1 MTRIAILTDSTAYL
15 EEDYV
20 GNHPVRVIPLSVHFQ
35 GMVQKEGRPGTY
47 DLFFKMLSE
56 VKDDFPTTSQ
66 PSAGDFLEAYK
77 EYLDKEYEIIV
88 ITISSGISGTWQ
100 SANTALEMTDTSDRI
115 SIIDSQ
121 STAGNLKAFVQQAVK
136 LASEGK
142 TRQEIVAEI
151 EAQKEKSGV
160 RLTVDTLDYL
170 KKGGRL
176 SNAGALIGNLLNIR
190 PVLGLIDGIVQP
202 VSKARGK
209 KKALQKMLDDIPES
223 AFLIHAAHVVSPA
236 EAQLLKNQLVQKF
249 PNAEVVVS
257 ELGPVIGSHLGPG
270 ALGVLYLYK

>member
-1 MTRIAILTDSTAYL
+1 MTKIAILTDSTAYL
-15 EEDYV
+15 ENDYV
-20 GNHPVRVIPLSVHFQ
+20 ENNPVKVIPLSVHFQ
-35 GMVQKEGRPGTY
+35 GMVQKEGPPGTY

-56 VKDDFPTTSQ
+56 VKDFPTTSQ
-66 PSAGDFLEAYK
+66 PSAGEFLEAYK

-160 RLTVDTLDYL
+160 RLTVDTLEYL

-176 SNAGALIGNLLNIR
+176 SNAGAMIGNLLNIR
-190 PVLGLIDGIVQP
+190 PVLGLINGTVQP
-202 VSKARGK
+202 VFKARGK

-223 AFLIHAAHVVSPA
+223 TYLIHAAHVVSPA
-236 EAQLLKNQLVQKF
+236 KAQLLKNQLVQKF

>member
-1 MTRIAILTDSTAYL
+1 MTKIAILTDSTAYL
-15 EEDYV
+15 ENDYV
-20 GNHPVRVIPLSVHFQ
+20 EKNPVKVIPLSVHFQ
-35 GMVQKEGRPGTY
+35 GMVQKEGPPGTY

-56 VKDDFPTTSQ
+56 VKDFPTTSQ

-100 SANTALEMTDTSDRI
+100 SANTALEMTDTFDRI

-136 LASEGK
+136 LASEGR

-160 RLTVDTLDYL
+160 RLTVNTLEYL

-176 SNAGALIGNLLNIR
+176 SNAGAMIGNLLNIR
-190 PVLGLIDGIVQP
+190 PVLGLIDGTVQP
-202 VSKARGK
+202 VFKARGK
-209 KKALQKMLDDIPES
+209 KKAVQKMLDDIPES
-223 AFLIHAAHVVSPA
+223 SYLIHAAHVVSPA